1 VCFLYLS
8 GVVII
13 FFLVLLP
20 IVIMEDLVIENAFA
34 PEVFDDD
41 DQGVLDDDDQGDA
54 GNQPRRT
61 R

>member
-1 VCFLYLS
+1 
-8 GVVII
+8 
-13 FFLVLLP
+13 
-20 IVIMEDLVIENAFA
+20 MEDLVIENAFA

-54 GNQPRRT
+54 GNQPRRM